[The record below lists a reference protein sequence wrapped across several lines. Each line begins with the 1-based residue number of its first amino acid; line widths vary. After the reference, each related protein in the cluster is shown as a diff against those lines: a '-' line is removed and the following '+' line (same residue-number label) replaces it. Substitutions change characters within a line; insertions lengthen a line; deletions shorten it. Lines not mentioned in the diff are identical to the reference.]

1 MDESHYIEPD
11 VNIPEFSPKQVIAL
25 YLKFKPEPFCY
36 VSTINYP
43 WIIAFHI
50 WPPKNF
56 ITLSVIRWYD

>member
-25 YLKFKPEPFCY
+25 YLKFKPEAFCY

-43 WIIAFHI
+43 WIIVFHI
-50 WPPKNF
+50 
-56 ITLSVIRWYD
+56 